1 MTTKLTVR
9 NVYKIFGSN
18 PEEALARLGRGEAK
32 EQIFEETGQTVG
44 VQDANFSVGE
54 GEIFV
59 VMGLSGSGK
68 STLVRMLNGL
78 IKPSKGEILIDGDD
92 VASAD
97 PAKLREIRRA
107 KIAMVFQHFALFPH
121 KTVVENVAYGLKVR
135 GVPRAERRARA
146 LAALDQVGLK
156 AHADTYTEELSG
168 GMQQRVG
175 LARGLA
181 TEPDILLMD
190 EPFSALDP
198 LIRRDMQ
205 GELIELQ
212 RSLKKTIIFITH
224 DLDEAL
230 ILGDRIAIMKGGR
243 IVQIGTARE
252 IVNEPADD
260 YVAAFT
266 QNIDRAR
273 VLTAE
278 NAAVEAAPIEPH
290 GTAEAAVKRME
301 ELDRDA
307 LYVVSDGKP
316 VGVVL
321 YRELKAAGHGAS
333 VRITD
338 CRMVSDFPTASP
350 GTPLKSLYGLASS
363 GLPIA
368 VVDDEGRLTMVV
380 EAAALLRKL
389 AESREADVVPK
400 QEDRGSTASAA

>member
-9 NVYKIFGSN
+9 NVYKIFGSDSAG
-18 PEEALARLGRGEAK
+18 ALARLEQGQTK
-32 EQIFEETGQTVG
+32 EQIFAETGQTVG
-44 VQDANFSVGE
+44 VQDANFSVDE

-59 VMGLSGSGK
+59 IMGLSGSGK

-78 IKPSKGEILIDGDD
+78 IKPSGGEILIDSDD

-135 GVPRAERRARA
+135 GVAKAERRARA
-146 LAALDQVGLK
+146 LHALDQVGLK

-198 LIRRDMQ
+198 LIRHDMQ
-205 GELIELQ
+205 GELLQLQ

-230 ILGDRIAIMKGGR
+230 VLGDRIAIMKGGK

-252 IVNEPADD
+252 IVDHPADD
-260 YVAAFT
+260 YVTAFT
-266 QNIDRAR
+266 ENIDRAQ
-273 VLTAE
+273 VLTAQT
-278 NAAVEAAPIEPH
+278 AAVPAEPLEKSDTVA
-290 GTAEAAVKRME
+290 TALRRME
-301 ELDRDA
+301 KLDRNA
-307 LYVVSDGKP
+307 LYVVDDGKP
-316 VGVVL
+316 LGVAL
-321 YRELKAAGHGAS
+321 YRDLHSGGHGPDATLS
-333 VRITD
+333 ECRI
-338 CRMVSDFPTASP
+338 VSKFPT
-350 GTPLKSLYGLASS
+350 TPPDCLLKQLYGKAGS

-368 VVDDEGRLTMVV
+368 VIDGEGKLINVV
-380 EAAALLRKL
+380 EAAALLKELSGRSSEK
-389 AESREADVVPK
+389 ASPEDVTTPVA
-400 QEDRGSTASAA
+400 ASAA